1 MKDAQ
6 GHGSNSRGGSYP
18 NIDKNLRGPG
28 KHVGYANG
36 AWRITKLGS
45 GYLATHSQTGE
56 SFRGDSLGHVSD
68 QLAARALASGPKS
81 SPVPTHNSMASRG
94 SVINPANVTVSS
106 DKFMVT
112 GLKEPGRH

>member
-81 SPVPTHNSMASRG
+81 DPVATHDA
-94 SVINPANVTVSS
+94 
-106 DKFMVT
+106 FMKGQRMGYT
-112 GLKEPGRH
+112 DMPHAAWDAKMKRMGG